1 MKQEIHNDMRFMG
14 EVPLEVDTD
23 PEVFYHPSA
32 EARAV
37 ALRKRHTQYFSQTNK
52 EKLIMKQEI
61 QIAVTFTGEVEV
73 ELDGYLVG
81 IQLRDALYQFL
92 ESPEAKGLAFAITEQ
107 PKVEHIKGEAQ
118 IYGTDEDK

>member
-1 MKQEIHNDMRFMG
+1 
-14 EVPLEVDTD
+14 
-23 PEVFYHPSA
+23 
-32 EARAV
+32 
-37 ALRKRHTQYFSQTNK
+37 
-52 EKLIMKQEI
+52 MKQEI

-107 PKVEHIKGEAQ
+107 PKVEHVKEEAQ
-118 IYGTDEDK
+118 IYGTDEDE